1 MGVDRG
7 GKSDVRQRRALQKL
21 ADDPFGSLG
30 VVVGSGISWD
40 SATATLQLDIATNS
54 GLEFAGVSP
63 ADKLAVNVDENFG
76 LSLNSSGIRVDIVAN
91 SGLEF
96 ITGDLAVNVDENFG
110 LSLNS
115 SGIRIDLAASSG
127 LEFSSG
133 DLRIDLN
140 STALTLTA
148 SGLTTPN
155 FSVAAGALTI
165 SATDAINV
173 NATTNFNAAAGGNV
187 TFFTVNG
194 NVNFTSLG
202 GAVNVQGDL
211 DVLVYSTSGNLL
223 LQSDNAGLT
232 VAVAGD
238 VAFQNAGLGFYS
250 ATPIAQP
257 GGYTITAAPAVSTAL
272 NADANGGAYTTAP
285 LSLLTAAT
293 LADLNDL
300 RADVASLSSVL
311 RQLIKHLGNNSGLGL
326 VSETGF

>member
-1 MGVDRG
+1 MALDRG
-7 GKSDVRQRRALQKL
+7 GKSDVRQRRALQRL
-21 ADDPFGSLG
+21 SDDPFGSTG
-30 VVVGSGISWD
+30 VIIGSGITWNSSTNTL
-40 SATATLQLDIATNS
+40 SAELQIAG
-54 GLEFAGVSP
+54 GLEFVGTAP
-63 ADKLAVNVDENFG
+63 NDKLAVNVDENFG

-155 FSVAAGALTI
+155 FSVSAGTLTI
-165 SATDAINV
+165 TAASDILTSCQNYFATASND
-173 NATTNFNAAAGGNV
+173 V
-187 TFFTVNG
+187 TFFTVAGDILFDATSGATISALANG
-194 NVNFTSLG
+194 AITIQSLG
-202 GAVNVQGDL
+202 DSIAITADA
-211 DVLVYSTSGNLL
+211 GNITLFTNDFAI
-223 LQSDNAGLT
+223 QT
-232 VAVAGD
+232 
-238 VAFQNAGLGFYS
+238 AGLGFYS

-272 NADANGGAYTTAP
+272 NADANGGAYTAAP
-285 LSLLTAAT
+285 LSLLAAAT